1 MPLEHL
7 FVLVRPY
14 GKAFLRVF
22 LVSLTIIAVL
32 QLFHVFTRPDR
43 TRWAINTQKS
53 EQSTLAQLHRLLV
66 EGREKRGKDELMVTN
81 FLSYAMCG
89 LSGATCTDKLDTQRA
104 HGTVG
109 EVIANVVSLP
119 LAHPPASGV
128 FTIQE
133 TLANAGFIPKTY
145 AQGIGFSSLS
155 SFRMIWKSLRDVVF
169 LLIVLAVVITGF
181 IVMFNVPVGGK
192 TSVAIESILPRL
204 VITLI
209 AISLSYAIAG
219 LLIDLM
225 YVLMFLV
232 VTTLNPILTSDHS
245 SIIGSF
251 TTGKPMNLFEM
262 MFTNG
267 TGILWL
273 SSQALYAIIPS
284 QARYVIDSVLFYALS
299 NVVVGAVNGVS
310 AEGSKTA
317 TAISQVFGDTTKGAL
332 NNSVGGWT
340 KGILRTL
347 NLGYNPVLRKLTTSM
362 FGAKDVAIKME
373 EKTGGLSI
381 LGNTGLEQII
391 WIARTIFL
399 EPIMALF
406 RSFVTVVV
414 LFLLVL
420 IAFLISIAKTFWLL
434 MGTYVSIVLMIMFAP
449 LYIALNALP
458 GNNSFMNWIKQL
470 SILLLTFPLVLAL
483 LLVALFFM
491 QSPDLNEMWTPPFVA
506 GIASQQA
513 IQALIAGTLLFN
525 IPKMITKVRESLGYK
540 EGFSMSP
547 LSMISPWIG
556 LVGGITSNIN
566 AAGQLRKNMNSALGR
581 RESTST

>member
-299 NVVVGAVNGVS
+299 NVAVKRSDKIS
-310 AEGSKTA
+310 AKLA
-317 TAISQVFGDTTKGAL
+317 TEKLIDAGKKNRRSEP
-332 NNSVGGWT
+332 S
-340 KGILRTL
+340 
-347 NLGYNPVLRKLTTSM
+347 LRKL
-362 FGAKDVAIKME
+362 
-373 EKTGGLSI
+373 
-381 LGNTGLEQII
+381 
-391 WIARTIFL
+391 
-399 EPIMALF
+399 
-406 RSFVTVVV
+406 
-414 LFLLVL
+414 
-420 IAFLISIAKTFWLL
+420 
-434 MGTYVSIVLMIMFAP
+434 
-449 LYIALNALP
+449 NADCCFHKRRKH
-458 GNNSFMNWIKQL
+458 GCWN
-470 SILLLTFPLVLAL
+470 A
-483 LLVALFFM
+483 
-491 QSPDLNEMWTPPFVA
+491 VA
-506 GIASQQA
+506 GHISHKKRYSNDRPFSKNSQR
-513 IQALIAGTLLFN
+513 N
-525 IPKMITKVRESLGYK
+525 
-540 EGFSMSP
+540 
-547 LSMISPWIG
+547 
-556 LVGGITSNIN
+556 
-566 AAGQLRKNMNSALGR
+566 
-581 RESTST
+581 